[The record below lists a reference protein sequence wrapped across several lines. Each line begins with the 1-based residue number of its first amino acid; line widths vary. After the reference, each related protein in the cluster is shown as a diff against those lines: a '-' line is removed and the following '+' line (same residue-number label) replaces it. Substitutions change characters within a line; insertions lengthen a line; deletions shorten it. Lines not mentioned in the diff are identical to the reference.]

1 MNNFLAFDL
10 GAESGR
16 AMLGRLHEGR
26 LELEELH
33 RFLNEP
39 VRLPDGLYWDTFRLF
54 HNIREG
60 LRVAGRDRHLVLDGV
75 GVDTWGVDYGLV
87 DAAGRLVENP
97 RHYRDARN
105 NGMLETAFKTVP
117 RERIFEWTGCQ
128 FMQFNTV
135 FQLYSMKLAGAPCLS
150 AAARLLFMPDLLS
163 YWLSGTQKNERT
175 IASTSQFYDPA
186 KKRYSTELF
195 AALGLPANLLG
206 TIVDPGTHLG
216 CLLEEIG
223 DFSGLGA
230 APVYATASHD
240 TASAVA
246 AVPAGSGRPWCYI
259 SSGTWSLMGVELD
272 SPVISPRA
280 LELNFTNEIGASDK
294 VRFLRNIAGLWLV
307 QECRRAWALE
317 GSEYSYAQLTE
328 MAAAAEPFSAVIHPD
343 AFLEPGRMPERIAA
357 YCRQTG
363 QTPPKSPAA
372 TVRVILESLALR
384 YRQVLESLESVT
396 GAGIEVIHIVGGGS
410 KNTLLNRLVAE
421 ATGREVI
428 AGPTEATAAG
438 NILVQAM
445 GAGVVD
451 GLEALRQVVRD
462 SFPLES
468 YKADAAPEWDRAYEK
483 YLKVTAS

>member
-1 MNNFLAFDL
+1 MNNFIAIDL

-39 VRLPDGLYWDTFRLF
+39 VRLPDGLYWDMLRLF

-60 LRVAGRDRHLVLDGV
+60 LRIAGRERHLVLDGV

-105 NGMLETAFKTVP
+105 NGMLNAAFSVVS
-117 RERIFEWTGCQ
+117 REQIFNWTGCQ

-135 FQLYSMKLAGAPCLS
+135 FQLYAMKLAGAPSLG
-150 AAARLLFMPDLLS
+150 AASRLLFVPDLLS
-163 YWLSGTQKNERT
+163 YWLSGAQKNERT
-175 IASTSQFYDPA
+175 IASTSQFYDPVN
-186 KKRYSTELF
+186 KRYSTELL
-195 AALGLPANLLG
+195 AALGLPADLPG
-206 TIVDPGTHLG
+206 KIVDPGTCLG
-216 CLLEEIG
+216 TLLEEIG
-223 DFSGLGA
+223 DFSGLGST
-230 APVYATASHD
+230 PVYATAAHD

-246 AVPAGSGRPWCYI
+246 AVPATGNRPWCYI
-259 SSGTWSLMGVELD
+259 SSGTWSLMGLELD
-272 SPVISPRA
+272 RPVISA
-280 LELNFTNEIGASDK
+280 QSLGLNFTNEIGAAGK
-294 VRFLRNIAGLWLV
+294 VRFLKNIAGLWLV

-328 MAAAAEPFSAVIHPD
+328 MAAAAPAFAAVIHPD
-343 AFLEPGRMPERIAA
+343 SFLEPGHMPQRIAE
-357 YCRQTG
+357 YCRRTG
-363 QTPPKSPAA
+363 QTPPSSPAA
-372 TVRVILESLALR
+372 TIRVILESLSLR
-384 YRQVLESLESVT
+384 YRQVLESLESVS
-396 GAGIEVIHIVGGGS
+396 GEHIEVIHIVGGGS

-421 ATGREVI
+421 ATGRDVV

-438 NILVQAM
+438 NILVQAL

-451 GLEALRQVVRD
+451 DLTALRRVVRN
-462 SFPLES
+462 SFPLDT
-468 YKADAAPEWDRAYEK
+468 YKANAAPEWDRAYEK
-483 YLKVTAS
+483 FLSVTAS

>member
-39 VRLPDGLYWDTFRLF
+39 VRLPDGLYWDTLRLY
-54 HNIREG
+54 HDIREG
-60 LRVAGRDRHLVLDGV
+60 LRAAGRDRHLVLDGI

-87 DAAGRLVENP
+87 DSAGRLVENP

-105 NGMLETAFKTVP
+105 NGMLEAAFQEVP
-117 RERIFEWTGCQ
+117 REKIFEWTGCQ

-135 FQLYSMKLAGAPCLS
+135 FQLYAMKRAQAPCLG

-186 KKRYSTELF
+186 RKRYSTELF
-195 AALGLPANLLG
+195 AALGLPAHLLG
-206 TIVDPGTHLG
+206 TIVDPGARLG
-216 CLLEEIG
+216 TLLEEAG
-223 DFSGLGA
+223 DYSGLGA
-230 APVYATASHD
+230 TPVYATASHD

-246 AVPAGSGRPWCYI
+246 AVPAAGERPWCYI

-272 SPVISPRA
+272 RPVISPRA
-280 LELNFTNEIGASDK
+280 LEMNFTNEIGASDK

-328 MAAAAEPFSAVIHPD
+328 MAATADPFTAVIHPD

-363 QTPPKSPAA
+363 QTAPKSPAA
-372 TVRVILESLALR
+372 TVRIILESLALR
-384 YRQVLESLESVT
+384 YRQVLESLESAT
-396 GAGIEVIHIVGGGS
+396 SAKIEVIHIVGGGS

-445 GAGVVD
+445 GAGVVGD
-451 GLEALRQVVRD
+451 LAALRQVVRN

-468 YKADAAPEWDRAYEK
+468 YKANAAPEWDRAYEK
-483 YLKVTAS
+483 YLSVTAA

>member
-1 MNNFLAFDL
+1 MNNFLAIDL

-39 VRLPDGLYWDTFRLF
+39 VRVPDGLYWDTFRLF

-87 DAAGRLVENP
+87 DSAGRLVENP

-105 NGMLETAFKTVP
+105 NGMLEAAFAVAPK
-117 RERIFEWTGCQ
+117 EKIFEWTGSQ

-135 FQLYSMKLAGAPCLS
+135 YQWYAMKLAQAPCLK
-150 AAARLLFMPDLLS
+150 AASRMLFVPDLLS
-163 YWLSGTQKNERT
+163 YWLCGVQKNERT
-175 IASTSQFYDPA
+175 IASTSQFYDPVNR
-186 KKRYSTELF
+186 RYSTELLS
-195 AALGLPANLLG
+195 ALGLDASLLAP
-206 TIVDPGTHLG
+206 IVDPGTHLG
-216 CLLEEIG
+216 GLTEELA

-230 APVYATASHD
+230 THVYATASHD

-246 AVPAGSGRPWCYI
+246 AVPATGDRPWCYI

-272 SPVISPRA
+272 RPVIDARA
-280 LELNFTNEIGASDK
+280 LANNFTNEIGADDK

-307 QECRRAWALE
+307 QECRRSWALE

-328 MAAAAEPFSAVIHPD
+328 MAAAAEPFAAVIHPD
-343 AFLEPGRMPERIAA
+343 AFLEPGNMPQRIAS
-357 YCRQTG
+357 YCRKTG
-363 QTPPKSPAA
+363 QAAPVSPAS

-384 YRQVLESLESVT
+384 YRQVLENLESVS
-396 GAGIEVIHIVGGGS
+396 GQRIEVIHIVGGGS

-421 ATGREVI
+421 ATGRDVI

-445 GAGVVD
+445 GAGVVED
-451 GLEALRQVVRD
+451 LAGLRQVVRN
-462 SFPLES
+462 SFPLET
-468 YKADAAPEWDRAYEK
+468 YKANAAPAWDRAYEK
-483 YLKVTAS
+483 YLSITSN

>member
-54 HNIREG
+54 HDIREG
-60 LRVAGRDRHLVLDGV
+60 LRVAGRDRHLVLDGI

-87 DAAGRLVENP
+87 DSAGRLVENP
-97 RHYRDARN
+97 RHYRDGRN
-105 NGMLETAFKTVP
+105 NGMLETAFKAVP
-117 RERIFEWTGCQ
+117 REKIFEWTGCQ

-135 FQLYSMKLAGAPCLS
+135 FQLYSMKLAQAPCLN

-163 YWLSGTQKNERT
+163 YWLSGVQKNERT
-175 IASTSQFYDPA
+175 IASTSQFYDPEN
-186 KKRYSTELF
+186 KRYSAELF
-195 AALGLPANLLG
+195 SALGLPANLLG

-216 CLLEEIG
+216 SLLEEIG

-246 AVPAGSGRPWCYI
+246 AVPADGARPWCYI
-259 SSGTWSLMGVELD
+259 SSGTWSLMGLELD
-272 SPVISPRA
+272 RPVISPRA
-280 LELNFTNEIGASDK
+280 LESNFTNEIGASEK

-328 MAAAAEPFSAVIHPD
+328 MAASAEPFSAVIHPD
-343 AFLEPGRMPERIAA
+343 AFLEPGRMPERIATF
-357 YCRQTG
+357 CRQTG
-363 QTPPKSPAA
+363 QAPPKSPAA

-396 GAGIEVIHIVGGGS
+396 GAKIEVIHIVGGGS

-445 GAGVVD
+445 GAGVVED
-451 GLEALRQVVRD
+451 LAALRQVIRD

-468 YKADAAPEWDRAYEK
+468 YKANAAPEWDRAYEQ
-483 YLKVTAS
+483 YLNVTAP